1 MNEFAYSPGVA
12 AYVQRGQEMTAA
24 EETRRAHMR
33 RMRFD
38 TIAVHGLYGMEA
50 ALANQG
56 SIIEPGYLSAAQ
68 HFENSDHMEAAL
80 AYLMPSW
87 TYSRIANPTT
97 HYLEE
102 TLALL
107 EGYGFEGEV
116 SALVTA
122 SGMAAVF
129 MATHPFLARDG
140 VLTRPNIVV
149 SAKCYGGSYMLF
161 QQRYGVERGVEVRWV
176 RDPLDM
182 AEWESHIDEETRFV
196 YGEMPSNP
204 SLAVMDIP
212 GLAELAHAHGLPLI
226 VDSTVA
232 SPALLRPLSLGAD
245 IVIHSVSKSM
255 AASGFAIAGAVI
267 ARHEIPSRVG
277 PDDMRRNFATYL
289 KLLPFRD
296 QGPGLSPFNALMILN
311 DLRTLRSRMDV
322 LSRHTMQVADFL
334 QRHPGVEAVFYP
346 GLEEVRG
353 HDTAARVMWL
363 ADGEDD
369 YGVPVN
375 RFGHLMG
382 FTVRGGAAAAR
393 AVFDRLELIW
403 RATDL
408 GRIKSVATIPA
419 ISTHQQQG
427 EEGRELAQLPR
438 NLVRLSVGGEHPGD
452 VIADLEQALDGAAR
466 TFAVAARSGGQ
477 KRDVLSEM
485 PFPEGVN

>member
-1 MNEFAYSPGVA
+1 MLDTLFSPGVE
-12 AYVQRGQEMTAA
+12 AYVRRGQVMSDAEAA
-24 EETRRAHMR
+24 QRARMR
-33 RMRFD
+33 RMKFD

-87 TYSRIANPTT
+87 SYSRIANPTT

-107 EGYGFEGEV
+107 EGYEYDGEV

-122 SGMAAVF
+122 SGMAAVS
-129 MATHPFLARDG
+129 MATSPLLAQDAS
-140 VLTRPNIVV
+140 LPQPNIVA
-149 SAKCYGGSYMLF
+149 SARCYGGSYMLF
-161 QQRYGVERGVEVRWV
+161 SQRYGLERGVEVRWV

-182 AEWESHIDEETRFV
+182 AEWEAQVDGQTRFV
-196 YGEMPSNP
+196 YGEMPGNP

-212 GLAELAHAHGLPLI
+212 RLAELAHAYGVPLI

-232 SPALLRPLSLGAD
+232 TPALLRPLSLGAD
-245 IVIHSVSKSM
+245 IVVHSLSKSM
-255 AASGFAIAGAVI
+255 GCSGFAIAGAVI
-267 ARHEIPSRVG
+267 ARHDIPSRVG
-277 PDDMRRNFATYL
+277 PDALRQNFAAYV

-296 QGPGLSPFNALMILN
+296 QGPGLSPFNALLIMN
-311 DLRTLRSRMDV
+311 DLRTLRSRMDS
-322 LSRHTMQVADFL
+322 LSQHTLEIAQFL
-334 QRHPGVEAVFYP
+334 AQQPQVEAVFYP
-346 GLEEVRG
+346 GLPEAAG
-353 HDTAARVMWL
+353 YQTAAGAMWL
-363 ADGEDD
+363 ADGAED
-369 YGVPVN
+369 YGEPVN
-375 RFGHLMG
+375 RYGQLLG

-393 AVFDRLELIW
+393 AVFDRLQLIW

-427 EEGRELAQLPR
+427 EAGRALAQVPD
-438 NLVRLSVGGEHPGD
+438 NLIRLSVGGEHPQD
-452 VIADLEQALDGAAR
+452 IMADLAQALAPGGR
-466 TFAVAARSGGQ
+466 WVVFRSNGVM
-477 KRDVLSEM
+477 DVS
-485 PFPEGVN
+485 